1 MNQLAAVL
9 YIATASAF
17 FPPWQKLEAHQLLN
31 PPHEETKTDSYGF
44 PKYPKQEALPE
55 SCAIYE
61 LDKVVGYRLTC

>member
-9 YIATASAF
+9 YIATVSSF
-17 FPPWQKLEAHQLLN
+17 FPPWQKIEAHQLLN
-31 PPHEETKTDSYGF
+31 PPYEETKSQTYSF
-44 PKYPKQEALPE
+44 PKYPKQAALPE